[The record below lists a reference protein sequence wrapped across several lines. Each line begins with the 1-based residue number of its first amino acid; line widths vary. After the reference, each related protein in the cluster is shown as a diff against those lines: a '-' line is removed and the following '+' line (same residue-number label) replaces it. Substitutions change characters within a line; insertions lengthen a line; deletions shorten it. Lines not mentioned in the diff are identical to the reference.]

1 MPDGCRRR
9 AGATAGGYDPAM
21 TDRPI
26 EDDIHELAQQI
37 AAGPDD
43 VAEFAAIHAE
53 AYRERRAMALALLN
67 VDAMIADD
75 GREID
80 EQHPSLVAL
89 RVELRDRLRGL
100 LAWARES
107 GRI

>member
-1 MPDGCRRR
+1 
-9 AGATAGGYDPAM
+9 
-21 TDRPI
+21 
-26 EDDIHELAQQI
+26 
-37 AAGPDD
+37 

-53 AYRERRAMALALLN
+53 AYREQRAVILGMLN

-89 RVELRDRLRGL
+89 RVELRDRLQSL
-100 LAWARES
+100 MVWARDT